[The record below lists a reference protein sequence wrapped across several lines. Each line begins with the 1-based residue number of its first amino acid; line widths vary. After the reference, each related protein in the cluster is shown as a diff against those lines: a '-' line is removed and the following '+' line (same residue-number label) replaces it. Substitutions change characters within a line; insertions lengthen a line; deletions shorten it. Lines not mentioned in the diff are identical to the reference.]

1 MTTTPI
7 EGFPTSQEEY
17 SEWSEKYTPPTAV
30 GEPWTQTIN
39 ANELD
44 AGSDLVMPDT
54 TTAPNGAA
62 AVLNAKGVSD
72 MAKAEATRLKEI
84 QDALN
89 KAEEEKKSWVDKL
102 AGKKTSKA
110 DTLTAQQTKYDIS
123 GKLDQLSS
131 ITNLTL
137 PLQTQM
143 ADLEAR
149 QQREIDRNDERL
161 ASSVAKDRE
170 ANAID
175 LRYAKLQ
182 APLAAKLNAYAAQA
196 QAVQGNLSIAN
207 QFIDQAVN
215 AAVYDQE
222 FEYNRTKDIMDAN
235 QDYID
240 GLEDDERDILNNIQ
254 ALKLDEFNNAKT
266 EKTAIGQLIVKYN
279 QYGAGITFD
288 DTLEEASIKAGN
300 VSTEETDGTT
310 TQYSREWEEAGGL
323 AGTGMTKAQ
332 WIMSRTG
339 VSDEL
344 TANQTQYLSSLM
356 SEVPKYE
363 NREAALKG
371 IELIKG
377 TVILTTGQLG
387 YDKLLTEIDR
397 IFPALPAELTPEEIK
412 YQKELD
418 KIKADKAM
426 EGLNLTPGAP
436 STGGL
441 TVSESDD
448 KLTAGFWSDLFNDSG
463 ISIGVTK

>member
-7 EGFPTSQEEY
+7 EGFPASQEEY

-39 ANELD
+39 ASELD

-54 TTAPNGAA
+54 TTAPDGAA
-62 AVLNAKGVSD
+62 AVLNSKGVSD
-72 MAKAEATRLKEI
+72 MAKAEAARLKEI
-84 QDALN
+84 QDDLVE
-89 KAEEEKKSWVDKL
+89 AEEEKRPWVDKL
-102 AGKKTSKA
+102 TGKKTSKA
-110 DTLTAQQTKYDIS
+110 DTLAAQQTKYDIS

-207 QFIDQAVN
+207 QFISQAVN

-240 GLEDDERDILNNIQ
+240 GLEDDEKEILNNIQ
-254 ALKLDEFNNAKT
+254 NLKLDEFNNAKV

-288 DTLEEASIKAGN
+288 DTLEEAQIKAGSL
-300 VSTEETDGTT
+300 STDEAELLSVAEAKSLGVPYGTT
-310 TQYSREWEEAGGL
+310 QAQAIAMGITP
-323 AGTGMTKAQ
+323 AGT
-332 WIMSRTG
+332 TG
-339 VSDEL
+339 VLTDTNLNKLARAGVPSDIAEKIQIAL
-344 TANQTQYLSSLM
+344 NEGATLEEVRTALAEVYGRDQGFNYLDRFMQT
-356 SEVPKYE
+356 YE
-363 NREAALKG
+363 
-371 IELIKG
+371 
-377 TVILTTGQLG
+377 
-387 YDKLLTEIDR
+387 
-397 IFPALPAELTPEEIK
+397 
-412 YQKELD
+412 
-418 KIKADKAM
+418 KAD
-426 EGLNLTPGAP
+426 
-436 STGGL
+436 
-441 TVSESDD
+441 DD
-448 KLTAGFWSDLFNDSG
+448 IASLIEAITNSSK
-463 ISIGVTK
+463 